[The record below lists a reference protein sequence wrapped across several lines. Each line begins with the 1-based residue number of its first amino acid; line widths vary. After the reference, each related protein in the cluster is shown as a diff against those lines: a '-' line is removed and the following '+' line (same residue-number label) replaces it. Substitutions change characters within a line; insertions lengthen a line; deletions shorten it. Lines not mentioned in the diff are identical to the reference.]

1 MQLYDYEHL
10 ESATNLLR
18 YRHFVKKHMK
28 LFKDIFGRYEGN
40 ETKTSRVPKS
50 QMTFDAK
57 KRLSQVISSR
67 NLLRLIKDF
76 DLMPQAGGFITSLR
90 LRQDIPLLIKLVNQK
105 PEIVFETKLPELSF
119 DGFVEFL
126 LQYSH

>member
-1 MQLYDYEHL
+1 MVSPKTKVGAGPQSLAHRSISHITTTTTPVLQLYDYQQL

-18 YRHFVKKHMK
+18 YRHFVKKHTRLYK
-28 LFKDIFGRYEGN
+28 EVFARYEGN

-57 KRLSQVISSR
+57 KKLNQVISSR

-76 DLMPQAGGFITSLR
+76 DLMPQAGGFITNLR
-90 LRQDIPLLIKLVNQK
+90 LR
-105 PEIVFETKLPELSF
+105 
-119 DGFVEFL
+119 
-126 LQYSH
+126 